1 MKHVL
6 LAAVAVFGLATAIP
20 AFADGGDNPDRV
32 NSANSLPS
40 GFFAHTPEQVQEQ
53 IKLNYFASQQ
63 TKRMAKDATTAGPS
77 HVDILGFMF
86 GGPAA
91 TAG

>member
-6 LAAVAVFGLATAIP
+6 FAAVAVLGLATAVP
-20 AFADGGDNPDRV
+20 AFADGGDNADRV

-40 GFFAHTPEQVQEQ
+40 GFFANTPEQVQEQ
-53 IKLNYFASQQ
+53 IKLNYFAAQQ
-63 TKRMAKDATTAGPS
+63 AKRMAKDTTIGGPT

-86 GGPAA
+86 GGPTA